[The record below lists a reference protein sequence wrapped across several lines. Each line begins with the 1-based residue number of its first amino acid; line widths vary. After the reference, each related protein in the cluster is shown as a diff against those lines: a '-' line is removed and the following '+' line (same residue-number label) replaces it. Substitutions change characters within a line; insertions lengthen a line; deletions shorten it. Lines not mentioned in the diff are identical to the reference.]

1 MDDMTLFAWLVVLFV
16 LGAATMAALFAF
28 VLACEKV

>member
-1 MDDMTLFAWLVVLFV
+1 MNLWTWLPALLI

-28 VLACEKV
+28 VVACEKV